1 MRVLVTGATG
11 NVGTALLRA
20 LSADPEV
27 DEVVGVASRHPDDT
41 LVPYRGVRWAPVDL
55 SQPSC
60 VAPLTAAAR
69 GCDVVVHLAWRLQP
83 SWDLPAMRRVNL
95 GGTRAV
101 VQACIDAGVPDLV
114 HISSVGAYS
123 PGPKDRAVDEGWP
136 TGGMHSSAYSR
147 DKAAAERF
155 LDSVVDS
162 GAPLRV
168 TRIRPAVVPQSAAGS
183 EVVRYFLGPFVPRA
197 LLGRVP
203 LPVLPVP
210 EELVFQVVHADDL
223 AQALRL
229 AAHARPGVAVNVA
242 TDPPLTPDDVAR
254 AMGARRSVPFP
265 REVLRAMLDVSW
277 HLRLQR
283 TDPGWLDMGAHTPLL
298 DSTRA
303 RELLGWEPAIDP
315 RATINGLVAGMRTG
329 AGVVSSPPLAP
340 S

>member
-20 LSADPEV
+20 LAVDPDV
-27 DEVVGVASRHPDDT
+27 DEVVGVVSRRPDDS
-41 LVPYRGVRWAPVDL
+41 LEPYRGVRWAQVDL
-55 SQPSC
+55 SERSC
-60 VAPLTAAAR
+60 VAALTSAAR
-69 GCDVVVHLAWRLQP
+69 GCDVAVHLAWRLQP
-83 SWDLPAMRRVNL
+83 SWDVPAMRRVNL

-101 VQACIDAGVPDLV
+101 VQACVDAGVPDLV

-123 PGPKDRAVDEGWP
+123 AGPKDRLVDEGWP
-136 TGGMHSSAYSR
+136 TGGIHTSAYSM

-183 EVVRYFLGPFVPRA
+183 EVVRYFLGPLVPRG
-197 LLGRVP
+197 LLGRIP

-210 EELVFQVVHADDL
+210 KELIFQVVHSDDL

-229 AAHARPGVAVNVA
+229 AVHARPGLAINVA
-242 TDPPLTPDDVAR
+242 TDPALTPDDVAR
-254 AMGARRSVPFP
+254 AMGAERSVPFP
-265 REVLRAMLDVSW
+265 REVLRGILDVSW

-283 TDPGWLDMGAHTPLL
+283 TDPGWLDMGAFTPLL

-303 RELLGWEPAIDP
+303 RTLLGWEPTVDP
-315 RATINGLVAGMRTG
+315 RAAMNGLVAGMRTG
-329 AGVVSSPPLAP
+329 AGVVSSPPLSP